1 MDKLRAFFKNFLDR
15 LFNNESKDKKSI
27 TEENADT
34 GNTDKKDTD
43 KDNTDKELAG
53 IDDTDKEILSS
64 EEKESENDSEYNEN
78 QVTAYMPEE
87 NFPAAVPGAK
97 PCYDNRELSWL
108 KFNARVLEEAED
120 ERNPFCERLSF
131 ASIFQTNLDEFFRVR
146 VGSLYDQ
153 MLVSEDIR
161 DNKTNM
167 TCREQLLAVFDQ
179 VKILNKRKDAV
190 YAQLMKVMKQHG
202 IEILSFAEMDS
213 QDQEFLTTCFRHE
226 ILPLLSPQIVGKKQ
240 PFPFLNNRD
249 IYAMAVLVRK
259 GKERL
264 GIVPCNVPVF
274 SRLVRIPQ
282 HENRYMLMEELILHF
297 MSEIFDS
304 YEISSKSLI
313 RILRNA
319 DIDPD
324 EEMYDD
330 DADFRNIMEQLVHKR
345 SRLSPIRLEYSRLMD
360 PAVLNLLGSRLEL
373 KKRHM
378 YRSKAPLDLSFF
390 SAVQDI
396 LRNEKDLF
404 FEKFSPQFPEYL
416 DRRQSMLDRIREKDR
431 FLFYPYDSMDP
442 FLQML
447 TEAADHPNVV
457 SIKMTLYRVAS
468 NSKVVEALIRA
479 AENGKEVDVLVELRA
494 RFDEANN
501 IGWSRRL
508 EEAGCRILYGL
519 DNLKVHSKLCLITT
533 REKGQVFYYTQ
544 IGTGNYNEK
553 TARLYTDFSLMTAH
567 QGIGAEA
574 NRVMTDLYLGQVV
587 HDTSWLLVA
596 PKCLR
601 GPVLEKIDRQIAL
614 AREGRPAYV
623 GAKMN
628 SLTDKVIIDKLIE
641 ASGAGVR
648 VELVVRGACCLVAGV
663 PGLTDH
669 ITIRSIV
676 GRYLEH
682 SRIYIFGAEDEEVY
696 ISSADFMTRNTTRRV
711 EVAVPVMDPEI
722 REQVLHIF
730 RVLMKDNVKARV
742 QQADGRYIRVQP
754 DGEPLSAQ
762 EYFQKRKNR
771 QGL

>member
-1 MDKLRAFFKNFLDR
+1 MTDQGGSSDQGNAEKENAA
-15 LFNNESKDKKSI
+15 KKGRD
-27 TEENADT
+27 EENADKESDSPET
-34 GNTDKKDTD
+34 KD
-43 KDNTDKELAG
+43 
-53 IDDTDKEILSS
+53 
-64 EEKESENDSEYNEN
+64 SENDSEYDEKPS
-78 QVTAYMPEE
+78 AEHMPEKD
-87 NFPAAVPGAK
+87 FPAAVPGEK

-190 YAQLMKVMKQHG
+190 YAQLMKGMKQHG
-202 IEILSFAEMDS
+202 IEILSFAETDS

-249 IYAMAVLVRK
+249 IYAMAVLVKK

-264 GIVPCNVPVF
+264 GIVPCSVPVF

-304 YEISSKSLI
+304 YEINSKSLI

-390 SAVQDI
+390 LQYRISCAMKRI
-396 LRNEKDLF
+396 CFLKNFLRSFLNIWIA
-404 FEKFSPQFPEYL
+404 
-416 DRRQSMLDRIREKDR
+416 DRVCWI
-431 FLFYPYDSMDP
+431 
-442 FLQML
+442 
-447 TEAADHPNVV
+447 
-457 SIKMTLYRVAS
+457 
-468 NSKVVEALIRA
+468 
-479 AENGKEVDVLVELRA
+479 
-494 RFDEANN
+494 
-501 IGWSRRL
+501 
-508 EEAGCRILYGL
+508 
-519 DNLKVHSKLCLITT
+519 
-533 REKGQVFYYTQ
+533 
-544 IGTGNYNEK
+544 
-553 TARLYTDFSLMTAH
+553 
-567 QGIGAEA
+567 
-574 NRVMTDLYLGQVV
+574 
-587 HDTSWLLVA
+587 
-596 PKCLR
+596 
-601 GPVLEKIDRQIAL
+601 
-614 AREGRPAYV
+614 
-623 GAKMN
+623 
-628 SLTDKVIIDKLIE
+628 
-641 ASGAGVR
+641 
-648 VELVVRGACCLVAGV
+648 
-663 PGLTDH
+663 
-669 ITIRSIV
+669 
-676 GRYLEH
+676 
-682 SRIYIFGAEDEEVY
+682 
-696 ISSADFMTRNTTRRV
+696 
-711 EVAVPVMDPEI
+711 
-722 REQVLHIF
+722 
-730 RVLMKDNVKARV
+730 
-742 QQADGRYIRVQP
+742 
-754 DGEPLSAQ
+754 
-762 EYFQKRKNR
+762 
-771 QGL
+771 